1 MTMKAFQDQGPM
13 EKHLYL
19 VSTVNLQNQR
29 DSSSLGRPLLDSLQV
44 KNLIPQVS
52 VQANMTFNHNWHI
65 SQTCKLRRNNMH
77 LIRAKTGGLSQSP

>member
-1 MTMKAFQDQGPM
+1 MTMKAFQGQGLM
-13 EKHLYL
+13 VKHSYP

-44 KNLIPQVS
+44 KKLIPRVL
-52 VQANMTFNHNWHI
+52 VQENMTFNLHWRK

-77 LIRAKTGGLSQSP
+77 LIRAKTDGLSQSP

>member
-52 VQANMTFNHNWHI
+52 VQANMTFNHNWRI
-65 SQTCKLRRNNMH
+65 SQTCKSRRNNMH